1 MIKRVRG
8 SIVIILSL
16 CLFQAAMML
25 FLCENA
31 CAQTVFSDIGEN
43 DPLLPYTRFLH
54 EKGIVSGFPDG
65 TFRPADSLTRA
76 QAAGMV
82 VLAKGLQPIA
92 GGQPSFSDV
101 SPGHWAYGTV
111 EAAVGDGLLQGYPD
125 GSFGPENTITRA
137 EAVTLLLNLS
147 GGALSGQDVAVS
159 DVAAGHW
166 AYRQV
171 ATAVAAGLVEL
182 PAGNLF
188 YPGQPLR
195 RDELARGLTNV
206 ITLGPSLRAN
216 ELTGK
221 LRIIKGKV
229 ALTTPEEG
237 LVSEI
242 SGETKVSA
250 GAKIST
256 FENSQAEITFDD
268 GSGILIEA
276 NSEIIIKKS
285 RGNAYMRN
293 DGSPGVAVDRLELEL
308 TKGKMSGALA
318 SRYDLPGVRAA
329 ESGYVLLAGYGERQD
344 VPWWE
349 EPYTE
354 RERVVVDMPWG
365 VAGIRG
371 TYWMIDI
378 SSGSQSVSLI
388 IGNAVVTAGGKT
400 ISITG
405 DQCVVMQ
412 SAGGQPSSPAPLNA
426 EQKEAWLALKDWVE
440 ARALDVGLNMPADI
454 EPAISMTITQVEEL
468 PELPGI
474 PVQEVPPEETAAF
487 TAVMEAFAQATGETG
502 TTTPPATTP
511 TTDSDGGGDS
521 GIDVVHFSDADLEA
535 AVRNA
540 LNKPAGDI
548 TSADMAGLT
557 QFDASDQDI
566 ADLRG
571 LEYAVN
577 LRELYLDD
585 NLVSDL
591 DVLKGLVN
599 LQYLALEGNQISDIS
614 ALAGLTSLQIL
625 WLANNQ
631 VSDLDPL
638 SGLINLQSLFLRDNS
653 VSALD
658 ALGELTGL
666 LALDLGSNQVGDLKG
681 LAGLTGLKTID
692 LSNNQISDLEGL
704 TGLTGLMTLNLSDN
718 QVSALDE
725 LSGLINLQGLFLGN
739 NQICNLDPLAGLL
752 ALQFLHLYDNQ
763 VSDLHALED
772 MTKLQI
778 LVLDNN
784 QVSDLDPLAEL
795 INLQILYI
803 NNNLVSDL
811 DALKGLVNL
820 RVLILHNNQISN
832 IGALADL
839 INLEHIDLANNQI
852 TDLAP
857 LAVNCQG
864 GGLGQHDYV
873 DISYNLLDLNPDSQA
888 MNDIDILLNNNV
900 NIVYEPQN

>member
-1 MIKRVRG
+1 
-8 SIVIILSL
+8 
-16 CLFQAAMML
+16 
-25 FLCENA
+25 
-31 CAQTVFSDIGEN
+31 
-43 DPLLPYTRFLH
+43 
-54 EKGIVSGFPDG
+54 
-65 TFRPADSLTRA
+65 
-76 QAAGMV
+76 MV

-111 EAAVGDGLLQGYPD
+111 EAAVRNGLLQGYPD

-285 RGNAYMRN
+285 RGNAYMRT

-318 SRYDLPGVRAA
+318 SRYDLPEKSARKESPGAKAA
-329 ESGYVLLAGYGERQD
+329 ESGYALLASREITPGLAGIILAQNDYWYGEYQD

-349 EPYTE
+349 EPFTE

-371 TYWMIDI
+371 TYWMINI

-405 DQCVVMQ
+405 DQYVEIP

-474 PVQEVPPEETAAF
+474 PVQEAPPEETAAF
-487 TAVMEAFAQATGETG
+487 TAVIEAFTQATGEGDTS
-502 TTTPPATTP
+502 TP
-511 TTDSDGGGDS
+511 TATDNSGGNGGGGNS
-521 GIDVVHFSDADLEA
+521 KTVVVHFNDANLEA
-535 AVRNA
+535 AVRDA

-557 QFDASDQDI
+557 QLDASNQDI
-566 ADLRG
+566 ADLGG

-577 LRELYLDD
+577 LLMLYLG
-585 NLVSDL
+585 NNMISDL
-591 DVLKGLVN
+591 DDLDALKGLVN
-599 LQYLALEGNQISDIS
+599 LQHLALEGNRISDIS

-631 VSDLDPL
+631 VSDLEPL

-704 TGLTGLMTLNLSDN
+704 AGLTGLMALNLSDN

-725 LSGLINLQGLFLGN
+725 LSGLINLQGLLLGN
-739 NQICNLDPLAGLL
+739 NQVSELDPLAGLL

-784 QVSDLDPLAEL
+784 QISDLDPLAEL

-864 GGLGQHDYV
+864 GGLGQYDYV